1 MRPLFKDFT
10 FKDWIYLATLVLG
23 GVTTIT
29 MIYGNALA
37 ERQANHRYSKENRKL
52 IYEKTD
58 ALKELIDAK
67 TDALKT
73 LIKDIKNETKH
84 NRRILYDI
92 LKRVK

>member
-58 ALKELIDAK
+58 ALKDLINDNK
-67 TDALKT
+67 KE
-73 LIKDIKNETKH
+73 IRH

>member
-10 FKDWIYLATLVLG
+10 FKDWVYFATLILG

-58 ALKELIDAK
+58 ALKDLINDNK
-67 TDALKT
+67 KE
-73 LIKDIKNETKH
+73 IRH